1 MADAFKDRHP
11 GGNDNEPSHGS
22 AGPGPG
28 NWMTG
33 AELDAFVENDRK
45 KMAEVPNRAKDPK
58 RSPVNFYN
66 AQGEYS
72 HTADVRWNG
81 ARGYTSSRPHAGDI
95 KKNMPSMGGW
105 SVPELDNNP
114 NAPEQG
120 KK

>member
-1 MADAFKDRHP
+1 
-11 GGNDNEPSHGS
+11 
-22 AGPGPG
+22 
-28 NWMTG
+28 
-33 AELDAFVENDRK
+33 
-45 KMAEVPNRAKDPK
+45 MAEVPNRAKDPK
-58 RSPVNFYN
+58 RAPVNFYN

-95 KKNMPSMGGW
+95 KKNMPSMGAW

-114 NAPEQG
+114 NAPESSYFGSSSKNPGQDLRDRLKYHVSGAVERGEKTPIVEQTTPKSKG